1 MKDRPNFLLIQLDQ
15 LHSRALKAYGGNV
28 EMPNIDGLFR
38 EGTAFKSCTCS
49 FPLCQPSRA
58 SLWSGRYPHKT
69 QVLSNGRKWE
79 CKPVSKDFPT
89 LGEVFSMA
97 GYETIHF
104 GKTHDAGALRGFTCV
119 TEGEIKIPDDSEF
132 PLNFDT
138 YNDVYTTKKTLEFLD
153 SHDFSNPLFAVV
165 DLVNPH
171 NICGYVGAYQNRVV
185 EDDGT
190 LPPLPPNFHFDDI
203 LNRSKSIQY
212 ICCAHNRQAQV
223 SAWDENNFRH
233 YIKAYNYYLSKA
245 DEMIGEIIKALKDR
259 GEYENTIIVFF
270 SDHGDA
276 LSARGSVTKH
286 TALYQ
291 ELVEVPLVFVGP
303 GIPRGVEI
311 EGLAHSLDIPV
322 TLCAFA
328 NIEIP
333 QSFDGLS
340 LEENIRSSIPVER
353 EYVVS
358 SWHTEWGYTVE
369 PCRMIRSKKW
379 KYIHYLEDGMEEFYD
394 LENDPYEKYNIA
406 SDENVKNELDYH
418 RQLFKEYLIKEKDP
432 YFSLTPYADE
442 RWRFH
447 EIGYCNHKGIAAP
460 QA

>member
-1 MKDRPNFLLIQLDQ
+1 
-15 LHSRALKAYGGNV
+15 
-28 EMPNIDGLFR
+28 
-38 EGTAFKSCTCS
+38 
-49 FPLCQPSRA
+49 
-58 SLWSGRYPHKT
+58 
-69 QVLSNGRKWE
+69 
-79 CKPVSKDFPT
+79 
-89 LGEVFSMA
+89 MA

-291 ELVEVPLVFVGP
+291 ELVEVPLVFVGS